1 MISPYVDKLDS
12 WSSHGVIFRWLQNY
26 PPFTRVLD
34 VGTALGTIGK
44 VCEENNFHIVGIEPN
59 KVYAI
64 KAEPYYT
71 SLINCSLDEAPI
83 EILSTFQ
90 VIILADVLEH
100 MLDPQKSL
108 SRLVSLN
115 DKDTVFMISVP
126 NIANI
131 WVRVSLMVRRFEYQD
146 RGILDKTH
154 LRFFTKLTSVRMIS
168 NIGLRIGQLV
178 ATPIPLNLIH
188 PTFDQTKI
196 GRLVHFLLAKLPQVF
211 PTLLGYQFVVLES
224 RG

>member
-1 MISPYVDKLDS
+1 MISPYEDKLDP

-26 PPFTRVLD
+26 PPFTLFLD

-44 VCEENNFHIVGIEPN
+44 VCEENHFHIVGIEPN

-71 SLINCSLDEAPI
+71 SLTNCSLDEAPI

-90 VIILADVLEH
+90 VIILAGVLDH
-100 MLDPQKSL
+100 MLNPQKSL
-108 SRLVSLN
+108 SLLVSVN
-115 DKDTVFMISVP
+115 DKDNVFMISVL

-131 WVRVSLMVRRFEYQD
+131 WVRVSLMVRRFEYQV
-146 RGILDKTH
+146 RGMLNKTH
-154 LRFFTKLTSVRMIS
+154 LRFFTKLTSVRIIS
-168 NIGLRIGQLV
+168 NIGLRIDQLV

-188 PTFDQTKI
+188 PTFDQTKV
-196 GRLVHFLLAKLPQVF
+196 GRLVHFL
-211 PTLLGYQFVVLES
+211 
-224 RG
+224 